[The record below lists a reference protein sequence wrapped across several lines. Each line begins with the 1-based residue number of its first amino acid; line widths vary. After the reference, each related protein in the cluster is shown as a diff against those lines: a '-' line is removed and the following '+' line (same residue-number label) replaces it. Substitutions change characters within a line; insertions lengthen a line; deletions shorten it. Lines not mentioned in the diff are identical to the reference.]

1 MVNIFSARFECSFTC
16 FPSVSSLD
24 IYFSTRYECIFR
36 TSFRLLLIAMIKTLK
51 SMGSFAVLM
60 FLTICVFAL
69 TGHIFPTRFELDF
82 ISVPLVSSVIS
93 YLFHSFRVWFSG
105 MTFFGGRFQFST
117 ADFTSMADS
126 PTCELPDCD
135 IPRSDQSSPLVSSVF
150 SHLLHSFRVYFHIFS
165 TRFECGFSGIILIP
179 FPWRV

>member
-1 MVNIFSARFECSFTC
+1 MCICTDWSHLPHSFRVGFHICSTRFECYL
-16 FPSVSSLD
+16 VSS
-24 IYFSTRYECIFR
+24 
-36 TSFRLLLIAMIKTLK
+36 
-51 SMGSFAVLM
+51 
-60 FLTICVFAL
+60 
-69 TGHIFPTRFELDF
+69 
-82 ISVPLVSSVIS
+82 PLVSSVIS
-93 YLFHSFRVWFSG
+93 YLFYSFRVGFSG

-126 PTCELPDCD
+126 PTCEMPDCD